1 MGESATADGRF
12 FNRDVNCIRRFF
24 RKRFR
29 FEGTTWPVWADV
41 VSEWDEYEKRKQA
54 TAKDG
59 EGEEGAAAEGEEGEE
74 QDEAGTE
81 PPVAAAIDSETAE
94 TEEAGDN
101 DDFTDDPPFLRLDL
115 EVEATGFNRDMQR
128 QLEDVSS
135 FDKSIGS

>member
-1 MGESATADGRF
+1 MADGRF

-41 VSEWDEYEKRKQA
+41 VSEWDEYEKRQKA

-59 EGEEGAAAEGEEGEE
+59 EGEEGAAAEGE
-74 QDEAGTE
+74 QDGAGTE

-94 TEEAGDN
+94 TEEAADN
-101 DDFTDDPPFLRLDL
+101 DDFTDDPPFLRLAL
-115 EVEATGFNRDMQR
+115 EVEAPGFNRDMQR

-135 FDKSIGS
+135 FCKFTGS